1 MATDS
6 IINEALDEEV
16 SSLKRYFQFL
26 NESELTDIKSNAKSA
41 IKHQALNDGKLKQF
55 PRVTERD
62 EEMMRKKEEFI
73 YLHLENEQEENV
85 LYGKFNN
92 LTNAEKR
99 EFTSDK
105 LKEEK
110 YNYSVNIWCQW
121 CAEREICL
129 EYYKSLVEK

>member
-1 MATDS
+1 MK
-6 IINEALDEEV
+6 L
-16 SSLKRYFQFL
+16 L
-26 NESELTDIKSNAKSA
+26 IKSNAKGA
-41 IKHQALNDGKLKQF
+41 IKHQALKDGKLKQF
-55 PRVTERD
+55 PEVDNRD

-85 LYGKFNN
+85 LLGKFNN

-99 EFTSDK
+99 EFTSDR
-105 LKEEK
+105 LKEAK
-110 YNYSVNIWCQW
+110 YNHSVNIWCQW